1 MPRLCLLAA
10 ALLFSTAGM
19 AVKGST
25 FTTAQIGCFRA
36 IVAAITLLIL
46 VPDTRRRPDL
56 KALLLALVYGGC
68 MGTFVIATRLTHAAN
83 AIFLQDTAPLFLLM
97 LGPLVLKEPMR
108 RRDPFLLAAILGGML
123 LLFSADVAES
133 RNAPDPDLGNAV
145 ALVSGLCWAITLM
158 GLRQRAKSGMPTGPV
173 ILAGNIMAA
182 LMFAPFVESV
192 EPQSALSIGGIIW
205 LGAVQIGLA
214 YMLLVKGLARVPALQ
229 ASLLMLI
236 EPVLNPVWAFL
247 VHAEVPHTLVI
258 AGGAII
264 LATTL
269 ADAVISARQRQQEKS
284 P

>member
-1 MPRLCLLAA
+1 
-10 ALLFSTAGM
+10 M

-36 IVAAITLLIL
+36 IIAVITLLIL

-56 KALLLALVYGGC
+56 KALLLAVVYGGC

-133 RNAPDPDLGNAV
+133 RNAPDPDLGNGV
-145 ALVSGLCWAITLM
+145 ALISGLCWAITLM
-158 GLRQRAKSGMPTGPV
+158 GLRHRAKAGQPTGPV
-173 ILAGNIMAA
+173 ILAGNVMAA

-192 EPQSALSIGGIIW
+192 EPQSALSIGGIVW

-214 YMLLVKGLARVPALQ
+214 YVLLVKGLARVPALQ

-247 VHAEVPHTLVI
+247 VHGEVPHTLVI

-269 ADAVISARQRQQEKS
+269 ADAVISARQRQQENS